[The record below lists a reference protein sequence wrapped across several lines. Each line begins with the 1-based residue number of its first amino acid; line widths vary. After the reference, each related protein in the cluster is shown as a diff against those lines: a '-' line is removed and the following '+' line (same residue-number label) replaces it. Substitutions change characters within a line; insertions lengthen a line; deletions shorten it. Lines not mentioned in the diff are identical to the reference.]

1 MNSQLL
7 KAKKKKEQFFNSI
20 RESDSSDDSLT
31 SDDENNLELEITGVI
46 LNTHYIAIKYLGR
59 GTFSKIWLVYDL
71 ETDVCKVAKIFDKES
86 FDEYENELTM
96 FEKIDNFDYLVELF
110 DFFDLERDNKCYKVI
125 IYELLGVSLLN
136 IINDIYDNKYT
147 LSSGILK
154 NIFKQIITGFRYIH
168 SVNII
173 HCDIKPDNILFDIL
187 PNTISHIV
195 NTIKALQLPQKLIE
209 IVAEITPSDILEL
222 NKNKRKNIKKKIKIK
237 AVKLLRDYLI
247 DSIKSIKDLNV
258 SELNLNSDENEFKT
272 DIKYDYNKLLQN
284 DFKVKLIDFSN
295 SEFSDDISQS
305 ELFIRS
311 YRPIE
316 NIINYNYTCKADIW
330 ALGCIFYEILTGLEL
345 FCDEHSFSKKDRPK
359 VHLYKIT
366 KTFGPIQKQ
375 MIENC
380 DLYEDLFLKNK
391 IKFRNKTDLAE
402 LDEIYPF
409 EQELKNNIIFDFD
422 TETFTNFS
430 NLIKLCFEYNPKL
443 RIDCANLLLYID
455 NF

>member
-1 MNSQLL
+1 MNSQLI
-7 KAKKKKEQFFNSI
+7 KAKLKKEKFLNSI
-20 RESDSSDDSLT
+20 KEDDSSDDSLS

-46 LNTHYIAIKYLGR
+46 LNSRYISIKYLGR
-59 GTFSKIWLVYDL
+59 GTFSKIWLVYDID
-71 ETDVCKVAKIFDKES
+71 TDICKVAKIFDKDSVE
-86 FDEYENELTM
+86 EYENELTI
-96 FEKIDNFDYLVELF
+96 FKKIDNYDYLVELF
-110 DFFDLERDNKCYKVI
+110 DFFELERDTKCYKVI

-136 IINDIYDNKYT
+136 IINDVYDSKYT
-147 LSSGILK
+147 LSPVILT
-154 NIFKQIITGFRYIH
+154 NIFKQIIKSFGYIH

-195 NTIKALQLPQKLIE
+195 TTIKSLKLPQKLLDIMDE
-209 IVAEITPSDILEL
+209 IKPSDILEY
-222 NKNKRKNIKKKIKIK
+222 NKNKRKNIKKKLNSRAI
-237 AVKLLRDYLI
+237 KLLRDYII
-247 DSIKSIKDLNV
+247 DSIKNCKDLNI
-258 SELNLNSDENEFKT
+258 SELNLNLDENEFNT
-272 DIKYDYNKLLQN
+272 DIKYDYNRLIQN
-284 DFKVKLIDFSN
+284 DFKVKVIDFSN
-295 SEFSDDISQS
+295 SEFSDDISES

-316 NIINYNYTCKADIW
+316 NIINYNYNCKADIW

-345 FCDEHSFSKKDRPK
+345 FCDEHSFPKKERPK

-380 DLYEDLFLKNK
+380 DLYEDLFFKNK
-391 IKFRNKTDLAE
+391 INFKNKGELEE

-409 EQELKNNIIFDFD
+409 EKELKNNIIFDF
-422 TETFTNFS
+422 EKEIVTNFS
-430 NLIKLCFEYNPKL
+430 NLIKLCFEYNPKI
-443 RIDCANLLLYID
+443 RIDCPNLLLYID